1 MDADA
6 EYRSTNSFVL
16 GGTYFTRQI
25 IGEDIRNQYIYVV
38 RVIARA
44 SVCVNSISELIMI

>member
-1 MDADA
+1 MQ
-6 EYRSTNSFVL
+6 NI
-16 GGTYFTRQI
+16 GQQI
-25 IGEDIRNQYIYVV
+25 PLYLVVFHKMIGEDIRNQYIYVV

>member
-1 MDADA
+1 M
-6 EYRSTNSFVL
+6 
-16 GGTYFTRQI
+16 